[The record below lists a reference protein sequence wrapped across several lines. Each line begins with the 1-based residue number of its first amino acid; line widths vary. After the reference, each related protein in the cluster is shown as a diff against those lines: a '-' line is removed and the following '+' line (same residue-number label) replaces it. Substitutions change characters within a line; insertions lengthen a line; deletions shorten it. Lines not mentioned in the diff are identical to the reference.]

1 MSSVSS
7 SPAACYFPRN
17 MLNTIREIQNMIF
30 WEIYVISILIT
41 VSMLFPHSLTGCCQ
55 TAAKHQIDSV
65 QLLLISEQP
74 GFSEQIQ
81 FWEEIYLLLCKCS
94 FFWTNRLTFGEH
106 ICLKQECWNFDLL
119 KVFSSS
125 EVFTIVIVMIIHS
138 AVKVGKFFYHG
149 WVNLI

>member
-106 ICLKQECWNFDLL
+106 ICLKQECWNFDPLT
-119 KVFSSS
+119 S
-125 EVFTIVIVMIIHS
+125 
-138 AVKVGKFFYHG
+138 FFFQ
-149 WVNLI
+149 WNLHNCNCHDNSQCGQGGEPFLPWLG